1 MSTRLSSR
9 PGTLR
14 RVLRLTS
21 ARIALGVILLI
32 AVLALFGGALAPH
45 DPLAQDTSAVLQGP
59 SGAHWLG
66 TDYLGR
72 DVLSRLMAGTGRS
85 VVGALEAVGI
95 GLVLGV
101 LPGLASLWLGRIYEW
116 VSLRVVD
123 AFMTLPYVVF
133 AVAVTGLFGNS
144 LTAAMTAVGVLI
156 APLYFRVTRAAA
168 IGLTRTQYVEAAE
181 LYGASRRRILRRH
194 LWSKILPTIAVT
206 TAQALA
212 GALLIVSS
220 LAFLGLGVQPPLP
233 TWGELLS
240 SDLDYLAQQPWAP
253 LFPGLLI
260 MLVAGSLNALADA
273 VRDTGADTTPA
284 DADETDQVID
294 VAADDAADT
303 KNAGVA
309 PVAEPVLR
317 VDGLRVTVHGGRSE
331 AVHGVSFEVGRG
343 EIVGLVGE
351 SGSGK
356 TLTCRAVTGL
366 LAPGCERSA
375 GSVELLRA
383 DGSEP
388 VDLTALDRAAW
399 NAVRGPR
406 IGIVFQDPASY
417 LNPSIPVGRQLVEA
431 LRAHSTLSRTQAR
444 ERAIELF
451 TSVGLR
457 EPEAVFAQYPH
468 ELSGGMAQRVLIAI
482 AISGDPDLLIA
493 DEATSA
499 LDVLVQAEVLDLLR
513 SLVRERGLALL
524 LVTHDLGVVAELCD
538 RVLVFDAGRIVE
550 QGPATQ
556 VVAAPAHARTK
567 RLLDAALVWQPGFED
582 VHSEL
587 IGAAQ

>member
-1 MSTRLSSR
+1 MSTSR

-14 RVLRLTS
+14 RALKLNS
-21 ARIALGVILLI
+21 ARIALGVIVLM
-32 AVLALFGGALAPH
+32 AVLAVFGGALAPH
-45 DPLAQDTSAVLQGP
+45 DPLLQDPSAALRGP
-59 SGAHWLG
+59 SARHWFG

-72 DVLSRLMAGTGRS
+72 DVLSRLMAGSGRS

-101 LPGLASLWLGRIYEW
+101 LPGLASLWLGRVYEW
-116 VSLRVVD
+116 VSLRIVD

-133 AVAVTGLFGNS
+133 AVAVTGFFGNS
-144 LTAAMTAVGVLI
+144 LMAAMTAVGLLI

-168 IGLTRTQYVEAAE
+168 LGLTRTQYVEAAE

-194 LWSKILPTIAVT
+194 LWGKVLPTIAVT

-212 GALLIVSS
+212 SALLIVSS

-240 SDLDYLAQQPWAP
+240 SDLDYLSQQPWAP
-253 LFPGLLI
+253 LLPGALI

-273 VRDTGADTTPA
+273 IRDTGAATVAPEQIAETHVA
-284 DADETDQVID
+284 DA
-294 VAADDAADT
+294 AGADLVSVDD
-303 KNAGVA
+303 
-309 PVAEPVLR
+309 PVLR
-317 VDGLRVTVHGGRSE
+317 VEGLRVTVHGGRAE

-375 GSVELLRA
+375 GSVELLGGG
-383 DGSEP
+383 DTPS
-388 VDLTALDRAAW
+388 VDLTALDRVGW

-417 LNPSIPVGRQLVEA
+417 LNPSIQVGRQLVEA
-431 LRAHSTLSRTQAR
+431 LRAHAELSRSAAR
-444 ERAIELF
+444 TRALELF
-451 TSVGLR
+451 ASVGLR
-457 EPEAVFAQYPH
+457 EPATVFARYPH

-513 SLVRERGLALL
+513 TLVRERGLALL

-538 RVLVFDAGRIVE
+538 RVLVFDEGRIVE
-550 QGPATQ
+550 QGTAAQ
-556 VVAAPAHARTK
+556 VVGAPEHARTK
-567 RLLDAALVWQPGFED
+567 RLLDAALVWQPNHED
-582 VHSEL
+582 LRSEL
-587 IGAAQ
+587 IGALS

>member
-1 MSTRLSSR
+1 MSTLTRRSATGPR

-14 RVLRLTS
+14 RALRPWS
-21 ARIALGVILLI
+21 ARIALGIILLI
-32 AVLALFGGALAPH
+32 AVLAAFGGALAPH
-45 DPLAQDTSAVLQGP
+45 DPLIQSTSAVLQGP

-85 VVGALEAVGI
+85 VIGALEAVGI
-95 GLVLGV
+95 GVLLGV
-101 LPGLASLWLGRIYEW
+101 LPGLASLWLGRTYEW

-133 AVAVTGLFGNS
+133 AVAVTGFFGNS

-168 IGLTRTQYVEAAE
+168 LGFTRTQYVEAAE
-181 LYGASRRRILRRH
+181 LYGASRHRILRRH
-194 LWSKILPTIAVT
+194 LWGKILPTIAVT

-273 VRDTGADTTPA
+273 IRDTGADTTDEVAHEEAAHEEAGVLDVDDTADGVAELADGSRPDGTAAAATAPA
-284 DADETDQVID
+284 PGG
-294 VAADDAADT
+294 
-303 KNAGVA
+303 AGVA

-317 VDGLRVTVHGGRSE
+317 VDGLRVSVHGGRAE

-366 LAPGCERSA
+366 LARGCELSA
-375 GSVELLRA
+375 GSVGLLGA
-383 DGSEP
+383 PGTEP
-388 VDLTALDRAAW
+388 VDLTGLDRAAW

-417 LNPSIPVGRQLVEA
+417 LNPSITVGRQLVEA
-431 LRAHSTLSRTQAR
+431 LRAHAELSKAAAR
-444 ERAIELF
+444 ARALELF
-451 TSVGLR
+451 AAVGLR
-457 EPEAVFAQYPH
+457 DPKAVFAQYPH

-482 AISGDPDLLIA
+482 AISGDP
-493 DEATSA
+493 
-499 LDVLVQAEVLDLLR
+499 
-513 SLVRERGLALL
+513 
-524 LVTHDLGVVAELCD
+524 
-538 RVLVFDAGRIVE
+538 
-550 QGPATQ
+550 
-556 VVAAPAHARTK
+556 
-567 RLLDAALVWQPGFED
+567 
-582 VHSEL
+582 
-587 IGAAQ
+587 